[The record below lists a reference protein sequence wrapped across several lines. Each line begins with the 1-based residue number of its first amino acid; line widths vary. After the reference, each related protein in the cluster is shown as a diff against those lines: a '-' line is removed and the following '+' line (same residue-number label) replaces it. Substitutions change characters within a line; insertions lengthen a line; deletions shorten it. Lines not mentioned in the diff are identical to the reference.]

1 MNYERIYNEFIAD
14 RKAKEPSYLRGLRYA
29 SVRTKLRRMFGDKCG
44 LETHHIVPVCEGGT
58 DEPSNVVTLTVREH
72 IFAHL
77 LFAKA
82 NKGNAMAWASLWAAA
97 GMAREN
103 RSAKTLLANKRAI
116 ATAREFMR
124 STCVGEK
131 SKSANTTMYSWINYK
146 TGEQFSGT
154 RHDLVRKIG
163 HNETAKWESGAYFFG
178 RTLTTRSGWFETS
191 RFSSVA
197 ALDAYKE
204 SIKDLAKAGTKAKNS
219 GGMNHGARKVVCI
232 DTGKV
237 YDCQRDAATAS
248 GANQSKISECCTGSR
263 KKAGGYR
270 WAYAD
275 MKEAA

>member
-14 RKAKEPSYLRGLRYA
+14 RKAKEPSYLRGLRYM

-58 DEPSNVVTLTVREH
+58 DDPSNVVTLTVREH

-97 GMAREN
+97 GMVRKN
-103 RSAKTLLANKRAI
+103 RSAKTLLANKRAV
-116 ATAREFMR
+116 ATAREYMR
-124 STCVGEK
+124 SSCIGEK
-131 SKSANTTMYSWINYK
+131 SKNANTTVYSWINYK

-154 RHDLVRKIG
+154 RHDLVRKSG
-163 HNETAKWESGAYFFG
+163 HTESAKWESGSYFYG